1 MNLLKILR
9 FNDLKP
15 ERGKPVSKNDLPI
28 FQGTANASEVRMRQ
42 KKQSATCGGTVA
54 PAQSAVPS
62 ALLLLPL
69 PPHGLPHA
77 AQSLCSAI
85 HMFHE
90 LKRADTAFYLFHMLV
105 EKCLKCSVPCR
116 WHTVTSYY
124 WSLFYLA
131 VFDIYVFRDA
141 SETPDT

>member
-85 HMFHE
+85 HVS
-90 LKRADTAFYLFHMLV
+90 RA
-105 EKCLKCSVPCR
+105 
-116 WHTVTSYY
+116 
-124 WSLFYLA
+124 
-131 VFDIYVFRDA
+131 
-141 SETPDT
+141 ETR